1 VKIYQLLVG
10 FWGEGTSDY
19 AFLIPIIRRTFRS
32 VSLDCHG
39 EIEVL
44 LEPIPKSLGPK
55 RFVDQAEAAAKIGV
69 EEFGMTLLCVH
80 VDADSNSPEKVIR
93 EKIQP
98 AKERLSSLGSEQHCS
113 EMLAVIPVQMTESW
127 MMADVDVLKTEIGTT
142 IPNDKL
148 GFHRKPEEIAD
159 PKGVINAAIRMVKA
173 DGPKKRQ
180 ADLAISDLY
189 QIMGNK
195 ISLEKLAILPSYQ
208 HFRAQV
214 EEFFRGKGLL
224 R

>member
-1 VKIYQLLVG
+1 M
-10 FWGEGTSDY
+10 
-19 AFLIPIIRRTFRS
+19 
-32 VSLDCHG
+32 DCHG

-55 RFVDQAEAAAKIGV
+55 RFVEQVEAASKIGV

-80 VDADSNSPEKVIR
+80 VDADSHSPEKVIK

-98 AKERLSSLGSEQHCS
+98 AKHRLSELGSEHCS

-127 MMADVDVLKTEIGTT
+127 MLADLDVLKTEIGTT
-142 IPNDKL
+142 MPNDKL

-159 PKGVINAAIRMVKA
+159 PKGVINAAIHMVKA
-173 DGPKKRQ
+173 DLPKKRQ
-180 ADLAISDLY
+180 ASLAITDLY
-189 QIMGNK
+189 AIMGNK
-195 ISLEKLAILPSYQ
+195 ISLEKLATLPSYQ

-214 EEFFRGKGLL
+214 EDFFRGKGLL